1 MNEPLRMPGFVIAF
15 LSTLYRFAR
24 WTTVRSISPAIST
37 TGAAPMK
44 RVKLLIQNQVCYP
57 SRPAYE
63 LLTKKI
69 DELLRFG
76 RLTKPYTGIY
86 ECFKRYRLP
95 LARQHREYHPLFPK
109 QALDF
114 AFRDTYKS
122 MLAFE
127 KERDGYWWWM
137 VGNLAS
143 GTAAGATS
151 LLFLYP
157 LDYVRTRLAND
168 VKNVTGSERQFEGLM
183 DVFEKTLA
191 SDGVAG
197 LYRGFLP
204 SVIGIIVYRGLY
216 FSMYDN
222 IRPLVLTGAL
232 EGNFLVSLL
241 VDWTIT
247 TTTSLAAYPLD
258 TIRCRMMLRAGEAV
272 KYNSFIDASSQ
283 IIAKEGKGAGAD
295 ILSVVGVAIAT
306 SIYCLA

>member
-1 MNEPLRMPGFVIAF
+1 MSTNQSMNEPLRMPGFVIAF
-15 LSTLYRFAR
+15 LI
-24 WTTVRSISPAIST
+24 RSISPAIST

-44 RVKLLIQNQVCYP
+44 RVKLLIQNQ
-57 SRPAYE
+57 
-63 LLTKKI
+63 

-86 ECFKRYRLP
+86 ECFKRIITEEGIASLWRGNTASIIRY
-95 LARQHREYHPLFPK
+95 FPK

-122 MLAFE
+122 MFAFE

-168 VKNVTGSERQFEGLM
+168 VKNVTGSKRQFEGLM

-191 SDGVAG
+191 SDGVYG
-197 LYRGFLP
+197 LYRGFVP

-241 VDWTIT
+241 VHWTIT

-258 TIRCRMMLRAGEAV
+258 TIRCHMMLRAGEAV
-272 KYNSFIDASSQ
+272 KYNSFIDAGSQ
-283 IIAKEGKGAGAD
+283 IIAKEGVKSLWKGAGAD

-306 SIYCLA
+306 SIYCLAQLLMFGYIF